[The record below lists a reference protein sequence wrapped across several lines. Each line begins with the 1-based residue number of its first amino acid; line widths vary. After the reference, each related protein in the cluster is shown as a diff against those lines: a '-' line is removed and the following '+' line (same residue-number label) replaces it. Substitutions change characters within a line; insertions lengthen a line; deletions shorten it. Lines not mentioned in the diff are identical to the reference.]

1 MEEIWK
7 DIPGYEGKYQASS
20 MGRIKSMDRY
30 IIRPHPKSK
39 VPTEYHVRG
48 RILKLTVGA
57 HGYFVVGLGK
67 KNIQKV
73 HMVVAATFLGRRPP
87 GKVTRHLDGNRQNNS
102 ITNLCYGTQSENQMD
117 RYSYG
122 GRMGKLSP
130 LDVKEI
136 RKILE
141 EGIMGR
147 EDVADQFGVTR
158 GAVDHICQGRTFAWL
173 E

>member
-20 MGRIKSMDRY
+20 MGWIKSMDRY

-57 HGYFVVGLGK
+57 HGYFVAGIGK

-147 EDVADQFGVTR
+147 KDVADQFGVTR

>member
-7 DIPGYEGKYQASS
+7 DIPGYEGKYQASN
-20 MGRIKSMDRY
+20 MGRVKSMDRY
-30 IIRPHPKSK
+30 IVRPHPKSK
-39 VPTEYHVRG
+39 VPTEYHIRE

-67 KNIQKV
+67 ENIQKV
-73 HMVVAATFLGRRPP
+73 HVIVADTFLGRRPS
-87 GKVTRHLDGNRQNNS
+87 GKVIRHLDGNRQNNS
-102 ITNLCYGTQSENQMD
+102 IANLCYGTQSENQMD

-122 GRMGKLSP
+122 GKMGKLSP
-130 LDVKEI
+130 SDVKEI
-136 RKILE
+136 RGLLG

-147 EDVADQFGVTR
+147 KDVADLFGVTR